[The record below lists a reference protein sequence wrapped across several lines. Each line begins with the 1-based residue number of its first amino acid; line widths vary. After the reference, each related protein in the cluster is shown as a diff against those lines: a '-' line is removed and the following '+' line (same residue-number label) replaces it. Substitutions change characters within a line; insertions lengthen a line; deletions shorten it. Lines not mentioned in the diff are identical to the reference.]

1 MAKPPIDTYQKM
13 SDFVSS
19 QLQGKR
25 FVANYQPV
33 MIKLLLIK
41 GNQTKQQIAQEL
53 WKQNN
58 SKRETSFYLSVPV
71 YRVLVDNGVVTKKG
85 NIFSLVL
92 QNISQS
98 EQETLLNE
106 LDSSISRQMNFSKT
120 GFLPFKEAKN
130 KVRELAR
137 EHGLKNSNDWINFVQ
152 SGSKPDNIPANP
164 SSYYKKKK
172 SGDNQA

>member
-1 MAKPPIDTYQKM
+1 MVKTPIDTFEKM
-13 SDFVSS
+13 IDFIHS

-33 MIKLLLIK
+33 MIKLLLLK

-58 SKRETSFYLSVPV
+58 SERVTSFYLSVPV
-71 YRVLVDNGVVTKKG
+71 YRVLKDNGVVTLRG
-85 NIFSLVL
+85 NVFSLTL
-92 QNISQS
+92 QNISES
-98 EQETLLNE
+98 EKETLLNE
-106 LDSSISRQMNFSKT
+106 LDSSISRQMNFAKT

-130 KVRELAR
+130 KVRGLAK
-137 EHGLKNSNDWINFVQ
+137 EHGLKNSNDWSEFVK
-152 SGSKPDNIPANP
+152 SGNKPDNIPANP
-164 SSYYKKKK
+164 GSYYKKKK